1 MAKVKIQ
8 GNASGT
14 GVITLIAPNTNTDR
28 TITLPDES
36 ITLAGGVD
44 GIVSTATGTAITID
58 SSDNVGIGVA
68 PSAASWDTLQIGDGA
83 SLIGRNGNFSSMLS
97 ANATYNSGNKYINTG
112 YAAQLE
118 QYCDTTDVQHI
129 FKTADSGSSGGA
141 ITWKTQLKIMNDGR
155 GLSQFTAKAWACV
168 NQQGTQ
174 SILDSHNI
182 SSINDS
188 GSGFTDFYFINNMA
202 NNNYSAVGSSVGSTN
217 GDGMIVAGVG
227 GGNTNP
233 HISSQVR
240 MLVSYG
246 PNNTATDITNLNL
259 TVFGD

>member
-155 GLSQFTAKAWACV
+155 GLSQFTAKAWANFDGEVFNVRDTHGLSSVTDNGTGLYTLNFSNNMTNANYAVIGMAGPQSRYLAVTANTNFSTSAAPVSCV
-168 NQQGTQ
+168 NSGTG
-174 SILDSHNI
+174 SLLD
-182 SSINDS
+182 
-188 GSGFTDFYFINNMA
+188 
-202 NNNYSAVGSSVGSTN
+202 
-217 GDGMIVAGVG
+217 
-227 GGNTNP
+227 
-233 HISSQVR
+233 
-240 MLVSYG
+240 
-246 PNNTATDITNLNL
+246 ATDSNWVI
-259 TVFGD
+259 FGD